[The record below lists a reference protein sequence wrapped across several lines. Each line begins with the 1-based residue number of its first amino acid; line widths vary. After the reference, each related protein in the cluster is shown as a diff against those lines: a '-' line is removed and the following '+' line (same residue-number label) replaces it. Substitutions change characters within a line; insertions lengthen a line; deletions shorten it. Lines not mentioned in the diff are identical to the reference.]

1 MPMYWGDYFSKTR
14 HLTCEQHGAYLQ
26 LLGTM
31 WLSGGSLKNTP
42 QNLAK
47 LTGSTPSRWAKISPA
62 IMAFF
67 VVEGDIITHER
78 LMFELKKAQEKSI
91 KRAVLG
97 ASGGRAK
104 SLKTKE
110 VAVAIASDLLD
121 TRARLQ
127 PQPEPDIRKESTFL
141 IVSEF
146 ESFWSA
152 YPLKVAKVAGR
163 KAYLAA
169 VKNTPHEIIMEG
181 VSRLT
186 AEVRDPRFIPH
197 ASTWLNGQRWQD
209 QIIERKPDGQSTGQ
223 DARQLARHE
232 NYRNALAGFEDAVAA
247 RRE

>member
-1 MPMYWGDYFSKTR
+1 MRFYPADYLGDTR
-14 HLTCEQHGAYLQ
+14 HLTTEQHGAYL
-26 LLGTM
+26 LLLMCM
-31 WLSGGSLKNTP
+31 WRASGSLP
-42 QNLAK
+42 DDPAK
-47 LTGSTPSRWAKISPA
+47 LARMASMSSRRWDAISGPVMDLFRSENGAITQKRLTDELNFSVQKRKAKS
-62 IMAFF
+62 FS
-67 VVEGDIITHER
+67 G
-78 LMFELKKAQEKSI
+78 K
-91 KRAVLG
+91 LG
-97 ASGGRAK
+97 VKAK
-104 SLKTKE
+104 SLKTHK
-110 VAVAIASDLLD
+110 VDIALANGSLK
-121 TRARLQ
+121 Q
-127 PQPEPDIRKESTFL
+127 SEPEPDIRKESTFL

-152 YPLKVAKVAGR
+152 YPLKVAKMAGR

>member
-1 MPMYWGDYFSKTR
+1 MYWGDYFSKTR

-47 LTGSTPSRWAKISPA
+47 LTGCTPSRWAKISPA
-62 IMAFF
+62 ITAFF
-67 VVEGDIITHER
+67 VVEGDTITHER

-110 VAVAIASDLLD
+110 VAVAIANDLLD

-127 PQPEPDIRKESTFL
+127 PQPDKREDTV
-141 IVSEF
+141 VSSPRARAKKSSRMPVDWLPGEGDLAVAYELGFQGPQMDRELAMMRDFEF
-146 ESFWSA
+146 TRPRSDWGATYRNWF
-152 YPLKVAKVAGR
+152 R
-163 KAYLAA
+163 KA
-169 VKNTPHEIIMEG
+169 
-181 VSRLT
+181 
-186 AEVRDPRFIPH
+186 
-197 ASTWLNGQRWQD
+197 
-209 QIIERKPDGQSTGQ
+209 KPDGQSTGQ